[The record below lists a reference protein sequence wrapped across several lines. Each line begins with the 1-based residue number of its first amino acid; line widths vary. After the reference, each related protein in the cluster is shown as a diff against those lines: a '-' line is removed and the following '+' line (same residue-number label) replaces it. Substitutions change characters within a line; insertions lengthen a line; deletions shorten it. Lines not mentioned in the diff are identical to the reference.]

1 MNEIEK
7 LCDDVLKFGD
17 LLLIAQKSHG
27 KTHTL
32 MNLARQF
39 KSMKNVHT
47 YIFEDFPKW
56 ISQFDSTAYMV
67 VNDDDV
73 IETEHVVDVEDF
85 FLRHERDYS
94 VLKGNQIKEFLRNNQ
109 NGIFLLNVR
118 DIDRSAFFT
127 YSIINQI
134 YRKQYLKAYKYGI
147 ESLTE
152 HYIFIIEESQNVFD
166 SSTINRKLFN
176 RLRKI
181 FSVARNLNIHF
192 VMCSQRLVD
201 LNTKI
206 RGRARLLIGQIGLD
220 DYELKISRLLKNSKY
235 RKNVLHLPKGVFLYP
250 TLDSLISF
258 PMFKQN
264 GKPYAY
270 QFEQPKPI
278 EQPQPKQNFI
288 QRFITKFKHKEIS
301 IAEEI
306 EQQDEELNEV
316 EEEEEFPIFDEEFV

>member
-1 MNEIEK
+1 MTIN
-7 LCDDVLKFGD
+7 DNDV
-17 LLLIAQKSHG
+17 
-27 KTHTL
+27 T
-32 MNLARQF
+32 
-39 KSMKNVHT
+39 
-47 YIFEDFPKW
+47 
-56 ISQFDSTAYMV
+56 
-67 VNDDDV
+67 
-73 IETEHVVDVEDF
+73 ETEHTIDVSDF

-94 VLKGNQIKEFLRNNQ
+94 VLRGNQIKEFLRNNQ